1 MTARERFFK
10 KLQQQQNPRRT
21 AALDGSA
28 AADIA
33 RFRQQMAELAQQI
46 SQWFDGTG
54 IEVVISTRHLH
65 DLSTL
70 GYSLNSGICRY
81 DIPAIRLQNGE
92 RSVNIV
98 PQQLLDGVEKG
109 IVTLSLEA
117 PDGAGSRE
125 VFSEP
130 GPGGGLDDPQG
141 APVPGS
147 AAYAYRRSLFYGGRQ
162 PGLKIPDR
170 R

>member
-10 KLQQQQNPRRT
+10 KLQQQQNPQRT
-21 AALDGSA
+21 AALDGAA

-33 RFRQQMAELAQQI
+33 RFRQQMAALAQQV

-70 GYSLNSGICRY
+70 GYSLNGGICRY

-109 IVTLSLEA
+109 IVTLSLET
-117 PDGAGSRE
+117 PGGTGSRE
-125 VFSEP
+125 VFYLSLAPEEGWMIRKAHQP
-130 GPGGGLDDPQG
+130 PQ
-141 APVPGS
+141 ARLMLTEDRFFMAVD
-147 AAYAYRRSLFYGGRQ
+147 SLA
-162 PGLKIPDR
+162 
-170 R
+170 

>member
-1 MTARERFFK
+1 
-10 KLQQQQNPRRT
+10 
-21 AALDGSA
+21 
-28 AADIA
+28 
-33 RFRQQMAELAQQI
+33 MAELAQQI
-46 SQWFDGTG
+46 GQWFDGTG

-92 RSVNIV
+92 RSVNIDAAAAV
-98 PQQLLDGVEKG
+98 GWRGKG

-125 VFSEP
+125 VFYLS
-130 GPGGGLDDPQG
+130 L
-141 APVPGS
+141 APEEGWMIRKAHQSPEARRMLTEDRFFMAVDSS
-147 AAYAYRRSLFYGGRQ
+147 A
-162 PGLKIPDR
+162 
-170 R
+170 

>member
-81 DIPAIRLQNGE
+81 DIWPFVCKTA
-92 RSVNIV
+92 
-98 PQQLLDGVEKG
+98 
-109 IVTLSLEA
+109 
-117 PDGAGSRE
+117 
-125 VFSEP
+125 
-130 GPGGGLDDPQG
+130 
-141 APVPGS
+141 S
-147 AAYAYRRSLFYGGRQ
+147 AASISCRSSCWMAWKRGS
-162 PGLKIPDR
+162 
-170 R
+170 

>member
-1 MTARERFFK
+1 M
-10 KLQQQQNPRRT
+10 
-21 AALDGSA
+21 AA
-28 AADIA
+28 
-33 RFRQQMAELAQQI
+33 LAQQI

-98 PQQLLDGVEKG
+98 PQQLLDGVEMG

-117 PDGAGSRE
+117 PDGAGSGG
-125 VFSEP
+125 VLSEP

-147 AAYAYRRSLFYGGRQ
+147 AAYAYRRSLFMAVDS
-162 PGLKIPDR
+162 PPDDP
-170 R
+170 

>member
-21 AALDGSA
+21 AALDGSV

-33 RFRQQMAELAQQI
+33 RFRQQMAALAQQI

-54 IEVVISTRHLH
+54 IEVVMSTRHLH

-70 GYSLNSGICRY
+70 GFCRY

-109 IVTLSLEA
+109 IVTLSLET
-117 PDGAGSRE
+117 PGGTGSRE
-125 VFSEP
+125 VFYLS
-130 GPGGGLDDPQG
+130 L
-141 APVPGS
+141 APEDGWMIRKAHQSPEARLMLTEDRFFMAVD
-147 AAYAYRRSLFYGGRQ
+147 SLA
-162 PGLKIPDR
+162 
-170 R
+170 

>member
-1 MTARERFFK
+1 MTARNVFLRNCSNSK
-10 KLQQQQNPRRT
+10 IR
-21 AALDGSA
+21 DGQRPSTGRSP
-28 AADIA
+28 ADIA
-33 RFRQQMAELAQQI
+33 RFRQQMAALAQQI

-70 GYSLNSGICRY
+70 GYSLNNGICRY

-109 IVTLSLEA
+109 IVTLSLET
-117 PDGAGSRE
+117 PGGTGSRE
-125 VFSEP
+125 VFYLSLAPED
-130 GPGGGLDDPQG
+130 GWMIRKAHQSPQ
-141 APVPGS
+141 ARLMLTEDRFFMAVD
-147 AAYAYRRSLFYGGRQ
+147 SLA
-162 PGLKIPDR
+162 
-170 R
+170 

>member
-1 MTARERFFK
+1 
-10 KLQQQQNPRRT
+10 
-21 AALDGSA
+21 
-28 AADIA
+28 
-33 RFRQQMAELAQQI
+33 MAELAQQI

-81 DIPAIRLQNGE
+81 DILAIRLQNGE

-125 VFSEP
+125 VFYLSLAPEEGWMIRKAHQP
-130 GPGGGLDDPQG
+130 RKRGLYLPKI
-141 APVPGS
+141 A
-147 AAYAYRRSLFYGGRQ
+147 FYGGRQ

>member
-81 DIPAIRLQNGE
+81 DIPAIRMQNGE

-125 VFSEP
+125 VFYLS
-130 GPGGGLDDPQG
+130 L
-141 APVPGS
+141 APEEGWMIRKAHQPPEARLILTEDRFFMAVD
-147 AAYAYRRSLFYGGRQ
+147 SLA
-162 PGLKIPDR
+162 
-170 R
+170 

>member
-1 MTARERFFK
+1 MTARESFFK

-33 RFRQQMAELAQQI
+33 RFRQQMAELA
-46 SQWFDGTG
+46 
-54 IEVVISTRHLH
+54 EVVISTRHLH

-125 VFSEP
+125 VFYLS
-130 GPGGGLDDPQG
+130 L
-141 APVPGS
+141 APEEGWMIRKAHQSPEARLMLTEDRFFMAVD
-147 AAYAYRRSLFYGGRQ
+147 SLA
-162 PGLKIPDR
+162 
-170 R
+170 

>member
-98 PQQLLDGVEKG
+98 PQQLWDGVEKG
-109 IVTLSLEA
+109 
-117 PDGAGSRE
+117 
-125 VFSEP
+125 F
-130 GPGGGLDDPQG
+130 
-141 APVPGS
+141 
-147 AAYAYRRSLFYGGRQ
+147 
-162 PGLKIPDR
+162 
-170 R
+170 

>member
-33 RFRQQMAELAQQI
+33 RFRQQMAALAQQI

-81 DIPAIRLQNGE
+81 DIPGHSSAKRRAQCQYRAAAAVGW
-92 RSVNIV
+92 R
-98 PQQLLDGVEKG
+98 GKG
-109 IVTLSLEA
+109 
-117 PDGAGSRE
+117 DR
-125 VFSEP
+125 
-130 GPGGGLDDPQG
+130 DPQ
-141 APVPGS
+141 S
-147 AAYAYRRSLFYGGRQ
+147 
-162 PGLKIPDR
+162 
-170 R
+170 

>member
-33 RFRQQMAELAQQI
+33 
-46 SQWFDGTG
+46 
-54 IEVVISTRHLH
+54 
-65 DLSTL
+65 
-70 GYSLNSGICRY
+70 NSGICRY

-125 VFSEP
+125 VFYLS
-130 GPGGGLDDPQG
+130 L
-141 APVPGS
+141 APEEGWMIRKAHQSPEARLMLTEDRFFMAVD
-147 AAYAYRRSLFYGGRQ
+147 SLA
-162 PGLKIPDR
+162 
-170 R
+170 

>member
-1 MTARERFFK
+1 M
-10 KLQQQQNPRRT
+10 
-21 AALDGSA
+21 
-28 AADIA
+28 
-33 RFRQQMAELAQQI
+33 
-46 SQWFDGTG
+46 
-54 IEVVISTRHLH
+54 ISTRHLH

-125 VFSEP
+125 VFYLS
-130 GPGGGLDDPQG
+130 L
-141 APVPGS
+141 APEEGWMIRKPHQSPEARLMLTEDRFFMAVD
-147 AAYAYRRSLFYGGRQ
+147 SLA
-162 PGLKIPDR
+162 
-170 R
+170 

>member
-10 KLQQQQNPRRT
+10 KLQQQQNPQRT

-33 RFRQQMAELAQQI
+33 
-46 SQWFDGTG
+46 S
-54 IEVVISTRHLH
+54 
-65 DLSTL
+65 
-70 GYSLNSGICRY
+70 RY

-109 IVTLSLEA
+109 IVTLSLET
-117 PDGAGSRE
+117 PGGTGSRE
-125 VFSEP
+125 VFYLSLAPED
-130 GPGGGLDDPQG
+130 GWMIRKAHQSPQ
-141 APVPGS
+141 ARLMLTEDRFFMAVD
-147 AAYAYRRSLFYGGRQ
+147 SLA
-162 PGLKIPDR
+162 
-170 R
+170 

>member
-33 RFRQQMAELAQQI
+33 VFRQQMAALAQQI

-125 VFSEP
+125 VFYLS

-162 PGLKIPDR
+162 RPEDPDR

>member
-33 RFRQQMAELAQQI
+33 RFRQQMAALA
-46 SQWFDGTG
+46 QWFDGTG

-92 RSVNIV
+92 HSVNIV

-125 VFSEP
+125 VFYLSLAPEEGWMIRKAHQP
-130 GPGGGLDDPQG
+130 PQ
-141 APVPGS
+141 ARLMLTEDRFFMAVD
-147 AAYAYRRSLFYGGRQ
+147 SLA
-162 PGLKIPDR
+162 
-170 R
+170 

>member
-33 RFRQQMAELAQQI
+33 RFRQQMVALAQQI

-54 IEVVISTRHLH
+54 IEVVMSTRHLH
-65 DLSTL
+65 DLRTL
-70 GYSLNSGICRY
+70 GYSLNNGICRY

-109 IVTLSLEA
+109 IVTLSLET
-117 PDGAGSRE
+117 PGGAGSRE
-125 VFSEP
+125 VFYLSLAPEDGWMIRKAHQP
-130 GPGGGLDDPQG
+130 PQ
-141 APVPGS
+141 ARLMLTEDRFFMAVD
-147 AAYAYRRSLFYGGRQ
+147 SLA
-162 PGLKIPDR
+162 
-170 R
+170 

>member
-1 MTARERFFK
+1 
-10 KLQQQQNPRRT
+10 
-21 AALDGSA
+21 
-28 AADIA
+28 
-33 RFRQQMAELAQQI
+33 MAELAQQI

-81 DIPAIRLQNGE
+81 DIPGHSSAKRRAQRQYRAAAAVGW
-92 RSVNIV
+92 R
-98 PQQLLDGVEKG
+98 GKG

-125 VFSEP
+125 VFYLSL

-141 APVPGS
+141 APAPE
-147 AAYAYRRSLFYGGRQ
+147 ARLI
-162 PGLKIPDR
+162 LTEDR
-170 R
+170 FLWR